1 MKKLSLFFLLF
12 ISLQTNAQKQMEL
25 DSVMRQF
32 HKANVFNGT
41 VLVAKEGKVVF
52 SKGYGFA
59 DAAGKKPN
67 DVNTIFQIGSV
78 TKQFTSAAI
87 MKLQEEKKLS
97 VNDYIGKYFPELE
110 VGESITIHHLLT
122 HRSGLYNYTDDT
134 SMWYGKLSKEKLIDY
149 INKRSIIFKPGIR
162 MQYNNTGY
170 VLLGYLIEKLSRK
183 KYEQYIRDNF
193 FKPLKMTSSGFDF
206 VKLSSPQKAIG
217 YYDNGTTH
225 MQARIIDSTVSY
237 AAGSIYSTT
246 GDMLHWSGAVLNQ
259 KLIKPSSWNLMTT
272 NHSEKYGY
280 GLVIDSVAGEKN
292 IWHNGG
298 LDGFVSTFYNL
309 PKQKITIVVFS
320 NYMQSN
326 TIRVANT
333 LAAAMLNKP
342 YELPKTRTEI
352 SLPTETLKQYV
363 GKYQLMP
370 TFAITVT
377 LEDGKL
383 MTQATG
389 QQKFQVYPEKDGFFF
404 YKVVDAQLEFV
415 KDDTGVINEMI
426 LHQNGMKQ
434 KAKKVNQ

>member
-1 MKKLSLFFLLF
+1 MKRLTFFFLL
-12 ISLQTNAQKQMEL
+12 IITLTAGAQKQQEL
-25 DSVMRQF
+25 DSIMQQF
-32 HKANVFNGT
+32 QRANVFNGT
-41 VLVAKEGKVVF
+41 VLVAREGKVVF
-52 SKGYGFA
+52 NKGYGFA

-78 TKQFTSAAI
+78 TKQFTAAAI
-87 MKLQEEKKLS
+87 MKLQEEKRLS
-97 VNDYIGKYFPELE
+97 LNDYIGKYFPELA
-110 VGESITIHHLLT
+110 GGDSITIHQLLT

-134 SMWYGKLSKEKLIDY
+134 SMWYGKLSTQKLIEY
-149 INKRSIIFKPGIR
+149 INMRSALFKPGR
-162 MQYNNTGY
+162 KMQYNNTGY
-170 VLLGYLIEKLSRK
+170 ALLGYLIEKLSGK

-193 FKPLKMTSSGFDF
+193 FKPLKMASSGFDF
-206 VKLSSPQKAIG
+206 AGLATPQKATG

-246 GDMLHWSGAVLNQ
+246 VDMLKWSGAVMNQ
-259 KLIKPSSWNLMTT
+259 KLIKPLSWALMTT
-272 NHSEKYGY
+272 DHSQKYGY
-280 GLVIDSVAGEKN
+280 GLVIDSVAGERN

-309 PKQKITIVVFS
+309 PRQKITIVVLS

-333 LAAAMLNKP
+333 LSAAMLNKP

-352 SLPTETLKQYV
+352 SLSAEILKQYV
-363 GKYQLMP
+363 GKFQLLP
-370 TFAITVT
+370 AFAITVA

-383 MTQATG
+383 MAQATG
-389 QQKFQVYPEKDGFFF
+389 QPKFQVYPERENFFF
-404 YKVVDAQLEFV
+404 YKVVDAQLEFI
-415 KDDTGVINEMI
+415 KDDKGVVTEMI

>member
-12 ISLQTNAQKQMEL
+12 ISLQTIAQKQLEL
-25 DSVMRQF
+25 DSIMRQF

-52 SKGYGFA
+52 NKGYGFA
-59 DAAGKKPN
+59 DAASKKRN

-78 TKQFTSAAI
+78 TKQFTAAAI

-97 VNDYIGKYFPELE
+97 VNDYIAKYFPELE
-110 VGESITIHHLLT
+110 GGDSITIHHLLT

-134 SMWYGKLSKEKLIDY
+134 AMWYGQLSKEKLIDY
-149 INKRSIIFKPGIR
+149 INKRSVLFKPGAR

-170 VLLGYLIEKLSRK
+170 ALLGYLIEKLSGK
-183 KYEQYIRDNF
+183 GYEQYIRDNF
-193 FKPLKMTSSGFDF
+193 FKPLKMASSGFDF
-206 VKLSSPQKAIG
+206 TNLSSPHKATG

-225 MQARIIDSTVSY
+225 LQARIVDSTVSY

-246 GDMLHWSGAVLNQ
+246 SDMLKWSVALLNQ
-259 KLIKPSSWNLMTT
+259 RIIKPASWKIMTMT
-272 NHSEKYGY
+272 HSEKYGY

-298 LDGFVSTFYNL
+298 LDGFVSTCYNL

-326 TIRVANT
+326 TSRVANT

-352 SLPTETLKQYV
+352 SLPAETLKQYV
-363 GKYQLMP
+363 GKYQLLP

-377 LEDGKL
+377 FENGKL
-383 MTQATG
+383 MAQATG
-389 QQKFQVYPEKDGFFF
+389 QQKFQVFPEKEAFFF
-404 YKVVDAQLEFV
+404 YKVVDAQLEFI
-415 KDDTGVINEMI
+415 KDDKGIVTELV

>member
-1 MKKLSLFFLLF
+1 MKNVVLFLLSF
-12 ISLQTNAQKQMEL
+12 ISLHAISQKQMEL
-25 DSVMRQF
+25 DSIVLQF
-32 HKANVFNGT
+32 QKANLFNGT

-52 SKGYGFA
+52 HKGYGFSNAA
-59 DAAGKKPN
+59 DKKQN
-67 DVNTIFQIGSV
+67 DINTIFQIGSV
-78 TKQFTSAAI
+78 TKQFTAAAI
-87 MKLQEEKKLS
+87 MKLQEQKKLS
-97 VNDYIGKYFPELE
+97 INDYIGKYFPDLM
-110 VGESITIHHLLT
+110 GGDSITIQHLLT

-149 INKRSIIFKPGIR
+149 TNKRSALFKPGAK

-170 VLLGYLIEKLSRK
+170 ALLGFLIEKLSGKR
-183 KYEQYIRDNF
+183 YERYIRDNF

-206 VKLSSPQKAIG
+206 ANLISAQKATG
-217 YYDNGTTH
+217 YYDNGTTF
-225 MQARIIDSTVSY
+225 MQARIVDSTVSY
-237 AAGSIYSTT
+237 AAGAIYSTT
-246 GDMLHWSGAVLNQ
+246 GDMLKWSGALLGQ
-259 KLIKPSSWNLMTT
+259 KIIKPASWKMMTT
-272 NHSEKYGY
+272 DHSEKYGY

-309 PKQKITIVVFS
+309 PKQKITIVVLS

-326 TIRVANT
+326 TMRVAT
-333 LAAAMLNKP
+333 ALAAAVLNKP

-352 SLPTETLKQYV
+352 SLSTETLQQYV
-363 GKYQLMP
+363 GKYQLLP

-383 MTQATG
+383 MAQATG
-389 QQKFQVYPEKDGFFF
+389 QQKFQIYAEKEAFFF
-404 YKVVDAQLEFV
+404 YKVVDAQLEFL
-415 KDDTGVINEMI
+415 KDNNGIVTEMI

>member
-12 ISLQTNAQKQMEL
+12 VTLGAVAQKQLEL
-25 DSVMRQF
+25 DSIMRQF

-52 SKGYGFA
+52 NEGYGFA
-59 DAAGKKPN
+59 DAVSKKTN
-67 DVNTIFQIGSV
+67 DANTIFQIGSV
-78 TKQFTSAAI
+78 TKQFTVAAI
-87 MKLQEEKKLS
+87 MKLQEERKLS
-97 VNDYIGKYFPELE
+97 VSDYIGKYFPELE
-110 VGESITIHHLLT
+110 GGDSITIHHLLT

-134 SMWYGKLSKEKLIDY
+134 AMWYGRLSKEKLIDY
-149 INKRSIIFKPGIR
+149 TNKRSVLFKPGAK

-170 VLLGYLIEKLSRK
+170 ALLGYLIEKLSGK

-206 VKLSSPQKAIG
+206 ANLSSPHKPKG

-225 MQARIIDSTVSY
+225 MQARVIDSTVSY
-237 AAGSIYSTT
+237 SAGAIYSTT
-246 GDMLHWSGAVLNQ
+246 GDMLKWSGAILNQ
-259 KLIKPSSWNLMTT
+259 KLIKPASWKLMTT

-309 PKQKITIVVFS
+309 PNQKITIVVFA

-342 YELPKTRTEI
+342 YDLPKGRTEI
-352 SLPTETLKQYV
+352 SLPAETLKQYV
-363 GKYQLMP
+363 GKYQLAP
-370 TFAITVT
+370 TFAITIT
-377 LEDGKL
+377 LEDAK
-383 MTQATG
+383 MMAQATG
-389 QQKFQVYPEKDGFFF
+389 QPKFQVYPEKENFFF

-415 KDDTGVINEMI
+415 KDDKGFVTELI

-434 KAKKVNQ
+434 KAKKLNQ